1 MKLLS
6 FGMSKL
12 MSESDIELWNCSD
25 AVIIPEAIKTPIK
38 EQNKASYCIAN
49 KQGQT
54 AYVYCLNTHN
64 IDKETIFAPQW
75 VINKLSLELHKV
87 VLKTCVLSEA
97 KYVGVRFYTKDDL
110 KNDDIFKALSRYAH
124 VQSNTIIT
132 LNINGKEIPVKI
144 EKTEPNKEFVTLRN
158 SDVFIEYLEKVDT
171 FLPFL
176 SKTSYSLGGTK
187 PEGKTTREMAAEAAL
202 KRIALLESSKS
213 SIF

>member
-6 FGMSKL
+6 FGQSKL
-12 MSESDIELWNCSD
+12 MSEIDIELWNCSD

-38 EQNKASYCIAN
+38 DQNKASYCIAN

-54 AYVYCLNTHN
+54 AYVYCLTKHT

-75 VINKLSLELHKV
+75 VINKLSLDLDRV

-97 KYVGVRFYTKDDL
+97 KYVGIRFYTKDNL
-110 KNDDIFKALSRYAH
+110 KNDDIYKALSRYLH
-124 VQSNTIIT
+124 VQSDTIIS
-132 LNINGKEIPVKI
+132 LNINGKEIPAKI
-144 EKTEPNKEFVTLRN
+144 EKTEPNKEFVTLQN

-171 FLPFL
+171 FLPFF
-176 SKTSYSLGGTK
+176 SKTSHSLGGTK
-187 PEGKTTREMAAEAAL
+187 PAGKTPRELALEAAL